1 MWAPALRNLRM
12 KEEYSTSRS
21 TISSSSSR
29 PKKQLTACL
38 FLTARTMPDQNA
50 LKQIDRWIDAHKKD
64 LVDLSCRLVNIDT
77 TVPPGLNYPKISQ
90 LLASELKDLGVT
102 PTVSLIPDAS
112 MRRKVSPEVGLKG
125 PRPNTYATLKG
136 EGEGPWILLNGH
148 VDVVPAD
155 PSGWSHDPF
164 EPVIK
169 NGKIYGRGAA
179 DMKGSNACEIFSMKA
194 LVETGAKFRGRITP
208 TFTTDEEV
216 GGYSGVNYLVDKHV
230 ITKDVDYCLST
241 DSGIEALHV
250 ASLGDAEYLITVHG
264 RAAHSG
270 RGWTGVN
277 AIEYGASLI
286 EDLKRLGVEIGKRRS
301 GINAEPIWGTRKMR
315 PGLYVNTAKG
325 GLKGNIIPD
334 TFEILVDRRF
344 IPEENEAQVR
354 REIARVVKE
363 FAAKHREV
371 KVSMK
376 MILGYDPMV
385 TSPNHPLVRTVRKV
399 AKKVLG
405 RDVPPCGSQGSTD
418 MAAVSALGIPIA
430 VLGATRQDSNI
441 HGIDEHV
448 RISDL
453 VSVTK
458 ILAHTFLELL

>member
-1 MWAPALRNLRM
+1 LPSQTVFI
-12 KEEYSTSRS
+12 E
-21 TISSSSSR
+21 
-29 PKKQLTACL
+29 
-38 FLTARTMPDQNA
+38 
-50 LKQIDRWIDAHKKD
+50 IDRWIDAHKKD
-64 LVDLSCRLVNIDT
+64 LVDLTCRLVNIDT

-90 LLASELKDLGVT
+90 ALAGELKDLGVR
-102 PTVSLIPDAS
+102 PSVSYIPEAAL
-112 MRRKVSPEVGLKG
+112 RRRVSPEVGLKG

-136 EGEGPWILLNGH
+136 EGDGPWVLLNGH

-164 EPVIK
+164 EPTIK

-179 DMKGSNACEIFSMKA
+179 DMKGSGACQIFSMKA
-194 LVETGAKFRGRITP
+194 LVETGVKFRGRITS

-216 GGYSGVNYLVDKHV
+216 GGYSGVNFLVDKHV

-270 RGWTGVN
+270 RGWTGIN

-286 EDLKRLGVEIGKRRS
+286 EDLKKLGVEIGKRRS
-301 GINAEPIWGTRKMR
+301 KINAEPIWGTRKMR

-334 TFEILVDRRF
+334 SFEILVDRRF
-344 IPEENEAQVR
+344 IPEESETQVR
-354 REIARVVKE
+354 REIARVVKD

-371 KVSMK
+371 KVSLK
-376 MILGYDPMV
+376 MILGYDPML
-385 TSPNHPLVRTVRKV
+385 TPPNHPLVRTVRKV
-399 AKKVLG
+399 ARKVLG
-405 RDVPPCGSQGSTD
+405 RDAPPCGSQGSTD

-430 VLGATRQDSNI
+430 VLGARRQDSNI

-448 RISDL
+448 RINDL

>member
-1 MWAPALRNLRM
+1 LL
-12 KEEYSTSRS
+12 SQTV
-21 TISSSSSR
+21 
-29 PKKQLTACL
+29 
-38 FLTARTMPDQNA
+38 F
-50 LKQIDRWIDAHKKD
+50 KQIDRWIDAHKKD
-64 LVDLSCRLVNIDT
+64 LVDLTCRLVNIDT

-90 LLASELKDLGVT
+90 VLASELKDLGIR
-102 PTVSLIPDAS
+102 PSVSYIPEAALQ
-112 MRRKVSPEVGLKG
+112 RRVSPEVGLKG

-155 PSGWSHDPF
+155 PSGWSNDPF
-164 EPVIK
+164 KPTIK
-169 NGKIYGRGAA
+169 SGKIYGRGAA
-179 DMKGSNACEIFSMKA
+179 DMKGSGACQIFSMKA
-194 LVETGAKFRGRITP
+194 LVETGVKFRGRITP

-216 GGYSGVNYLVDKHV
+216 GGYSGVNFLVDKHV

-286 EDLKRLGVEIGKRRS
+286 EDLKKLGEEIGKRRS
-301 GINAEPIWGTRKMR
+301 KINAEPIWGTRKMR

-354 REIARVVKE
+354 REIARVVRE

-385 TSPNHPLVRTVRKV
+385 TPPSHPLVRTVRKV

-448 RISDL
+448 RINDL

>member
-1 MWAPALRNLRM
+1 MPFQAVV
-12 KEEYSTSRS
+12 
-21 TISSSSSR
+21 
-29 PKKQLTACL
+29 KQV
-38 FLTARTMPDQNA
+38 
-50 LKQIDRWIDAHKKD
+50 DRWVDAHKKD
-64 LVDLSCRLVNIDT
+64 LVDLTCRLVNIDT

-90 LLASELKDLGVT
+90 LLAGEIKELGVT
-102 PTVSLIPDAS
+102 PTVSFIPEAS
-112 MRRKVSPEVGLKG
+112 LRGKVSPEVGLKG

-136 EGEGPWILLNGH
+136 EGEGPWVLLNGH

-164 EPVIK
+164 EPVVK
-169 NGKIYGRGAA
+169 NGKVYGRGSA
-179 DMKGSNACEIFSMKA
+179 DMKGSGACQIFAMKA
-194 LVETGAKFRGRITP
+194 LVETGAKFRGSITP

-264 RAAHSG
+264 KAAHSG

-286 EDLKRLGVEIGKRRS
+286 EELKKLGVEVNRRRS
-301 GINAEPIWGTRKMR
+301 RIDSEPGYGIKKMR

-344 IPEENEAQVR
+344 IPEENEARVR
-354 REIARVVKE
+354 REIARVVRE
-363 FAAKHREV
+363 FGAKHREV
-371 KVSMK
+371 KVSLK
-376 MILGYDPMV
+376 MILSYDPML
-385 TSPNHPLVRTVRKV
+385 TAPNHPLVRTVRRV
-399 AKKVLG
+399 ARKVLG
-405 RDVPPCGSQGSTD
+405 RDVRPCGSQGSTD
-418 MAAVSALGIPIA
+418 MAAVSRLGVPVA
-430 VLGATRQDSNI
+430 VIGAT
-441 HGIDEHV
+441 
-448 RISDL
+448 
-453 VSVTK
+453 
-458 ILAHTFLELL
+458 

>member
-1 MWAPALRNLRM
+1 M
-12 KEEYSTSRS
+12 STCAER
-21 TISSSSSR
+21 TINII
-29 PKKQLTACL
+29 T
-38 FLTARTMPDQNA
+38 PDQDPDLPNR
-50 LKQIDRWIDAHKKD
+50 KTVEEVDRWINAHKKD
-64 LVDLSCRLVNIDT
+64 LVDLTCRLVNIDT
-77 TVPPGLNYPKISQ
+77 TVPPGLNYSKISQ
-90 LLASELKDLGVT
+90 VLASELKDLGIT
-102 PTVSLIPDAS
+102 PSVSSIHDS
-112 MRRKVSPEVGLKG
+112 TIRRKVSPEVGLKG

-136 EGEGPWILLNGH
+136 ERPGPQLLMNGH

-155 PSGWSHDPF
+155 PAGWSSHPF
-164 EPVIK
+164 KSDIRH
-169 NGKIYGRGAA
+169 GKIYGRGSA
-179 DMKGSNACEIFSMKA
+179 DMKGSDACQIYAMKA
-194 LVETGAKFRGRITP
+194 LIETGVKFSGSITP

-216 GGYSGVNYLVDKHV
+216 GGYSGVNYLIDNHV
-230 ITKDVDYCLST
+230 ITKNADYCLST

-250 ASLGDAEYLITVHG
+250 ASLGDAEYLIRVKG

-286 EDLKRLGVEIGKRRS
+286 EDLKKLGDKISKRRS
-301 GINAEPIWGTRKMR
+301 KINAEPIYGTKKMR

-344 IPEENEAQVR
+344 IPEEKAAQVE
-354 REIARVVKE
+354 REVRRVVKE

-371 KVSMK
+371 KLTMK
-376 MILGYDPMV
+376 TLLGYDPML
-385 TSPNHPLVRTVRKV
+385 TPPNHPLVKTVRN
-399 AKKVLG
+399 AARKVLG
-405 RDVPPCGSQGSTD
+405 RDTPPCGSQGSTD
-418 MAAVSALGIPIA
+418 VSAITALGVPVA

-448 RISDL
+448 RINDL

-458 ILAHTFLELL
+458 ILSHTFLELL

>member
-1 MWAPALRNLRM
+1 MD
-12 KEEYSTSRS
+12 
-21 TISSSSSR
+21 
-29 PKKQLTACL
+29 LT
-38 FLTARTMPDQNA
+38 
-50 LKQIDRWIDAHKKD
+50 
-64 LVDLSCRLVNIDT
+64 CRLVNIDT

-90 LLASELKDLGVT
+90 VLAGELKDLGVT
-102 PTVSLIPDAS
+102 PSVSHIPEATL
-112 MRRKVSPEVGLKG
+112 RRKVSPKVGLKG

-136 EGEGPWILLNGH
+136 EGDGPWILLNGH

-155 PSGWSHDPF
+155 PSGWSNDPF

-179 DMKGSNACEIFSMKA
+179 DMKGSDACMIYSLKA
-194 LVETGAKFRGRITP
+194 MVETGVKFRGSITS

-216 GGYSGVNYLVDKHV
+216 GGYTGVNHLVDRHV

-241 DSGIEALHV
+241 DSGIEALHI

-286 EDLKRLGVEIGKRRS
+286 EELKKLGQEIAKRRS
-301 GINAEPIWGTRKMR
+301 RIPAEPLYGTKKMR
-315 PGLYVNTAKG
+315 PGLYVTMTKG

-344 IPEENEAQVR
+344 IPEEKAVNVQKEVGRAVR
-354 REIARVVKE
+354 E
-363 FAAKHREV
+363 FALNHREV

-376 MILGYDPMV
+376 PILGYDPML
-385 TSPNHPLVRTVRKV
+385 TPPNHRLVRVVRRV

-405 RDVPPCGSQGSTD
+405 RDTPPCGSQGSTD

-458 ILAHTFLELL
+458 ILARTYLELL

>member
-1 MWAPALRNLRM
+1 VRLLPSPAVVR
-12 KEEYSTSRS
+12 
-21 TISSSSSR
+21 
-29 PKKQLTACL
+29 QV
-38 FLTARTMPDQNA
+38 
-50 LKQIDRWIDAHKKD
+50 DRWIDAHKKD
-64 LVDLSCRLVNIDT
+64 LVDLTCRLVNIDT

-90 LLASELKDLGVT
+90 ILASELKELGVT
-102 PTVSLIPDAS
+102 PNVSYIPETS
-112 MRRKVSPEVGLKG
+112 LRRRVSPEVGLKG

-136 EGEGPWILLNGH
+136 EGEGPWVLLNGH

-155 PSGWSHDPF
+155 PSGWSNDPF
-164 EPVIK
+164 EPVVK

-179 DMKGSNACEIFSMKA
+179 DMKGSNACQIFSMKA
-194 LVETGAKFRGRITP
+194 LVESGAKFRGSITP

-230 ITKDVDYCLST
+230 ITKDADYCFST
-241 DSGIEALHV
+241 DSGIEALCV

-286 EDLKRLGVEIGKRRS
+286 EDLKRLGEEVGRRRS
-301 GINAEPIWGTRKMR
+301 RINMEPGYGIRKMK

-344 IPEENEAQVR
+344 IPEESEARVR
-354 REIARVVKE
+354 SEIARVVRE

-376 MILGYDPMV
+376 MILGYDPML
-385 TSPNHPLVRTVRKV
+385 TPPNHPLVRTVRRV
-399 AKKVLG
+399 ARKVLG
-405 RDVPPCGSQGSTD
+405 RDAPPCGSQGSTD
-418 MAAVSALGIPIA
+418 MAAVSALGVPIA
-430 VLGATRQDSNI
+430 VLGATREDSNI
-441 HGIDEHV
+441 HGVDEHV
-448 RISDL
+448 RINDL

>member
-1 MWAPALRNLRM
+1 LV
-12 KEEYSTSRS
+12 SQT
-21 TISSSSSR
+21 TV
-29 PKKQLTACL
+29 KQV
-38 FLTARTMPDQNA
+38 
-50 LKQIDRWIDAHKKD
+50 DRWIDAHKKD
-64 LVDLSCRLVNIDT
+64 LVDLTCRLVNIDT

-90 LLASELKDLGVT
+90 LLAGELKDLGAT
-102 PTVSLIPDAS
+102 PSVSVIPDAS
-112 MRRKVSPEVGLKG
+112 LRRRVSPEVGLKG

-155 PSGWSHDPF
+155 PSGWSNDPF
-164 EPVIK
+164 EPTIK

-179 DMKGSNACEIFSMKA
+179 DMKGSNACQIFSMKA
-194 LVETGAKFRGRITP
+194 LAETGAKFRGRITP

-264 RAAHSG
+264 KAAHSG

-286 EDLKRLGVEIGKRRS
+286 EDLKKLGEEIGQTRS
-301 GINAEPIWGTRKMR
+301 RISAEPIWGTRKMR
-315 PGLYVNTAKG
+315 PGLYVNTVKG

-344 IPEENEAQVR
+344 IPEESEAQAR
-354 REIARVVKE
+354 REIARVVRE

-376 MILGYDPMV
+376 MILAYDPMI
-385 TSPNHPLVRTVRKV
+385 TAPDHPLVRTVRRV
-399 AKKVLG
+399 ARKVLG
-405 RDVPPCGSQGSTD
+405 RDVPPSGSQGSTD
-418 MAAVSALGIPIA
+418 IAAISALGVPIA
-430 VLGATRQDSNI
+430 VLGATRRDSNI

-448 RISDL
+448 RINDL